1 VRPSIRQLE
10 YLVALAAA
18 RHFGRAAR
26 ACAVTQPAL
35 SLQIRQLE
43 ELLGVKLF
51 ERGRRSVLITPAGER
66 VILRAREALQ
76 RIDDLVD
83 EARAAQ
89 RPFTGRLS
97 LGVIPTVAPY
107 LLPRALPAVRKA
119 WPRLELLLRE
129 DQTQRILARLRA
141 GELELL
147 LLALPVEGEDLER
160 LPLFE
165 EPFVLALPATH
176 PLASQHG
183 PVTEAA
189 LAGEPVV
196 LLEEGHCLRDQALA
210 LCDAAGA
217 RETGRVQ
224 ATSLGTLVQ
233 MVANG
238 LGITLLPATA
248 VEVEARPGSGI
259 ALRRFA
265 APGPGRNI
273 GLVWRRGSARRAE
286 FRALGEIFTRCAP
299 PLARWRAAP
308 AGRATRE
315 SADAQRAAGERS
327 SSRASAS
334 SSRSGSRRSRGSDRR
349 RRPATARAR

>member
-1 VRPSIRQLE
+1 MRPSIRQLE
-10 YLVALAAA
+10 YLVALAGT
-18 RHFGRAAR
+18 RHFGRAAK

-35 SLQIRQLE
+35 SLQIRELE

-51 ERGRRSVLITPAGER
+51 ERSRRQVLVTPAGER
-66 VILRAREALQ
+66 VIERAREALR
-76 RIDDLVD
+76 RIDDLLD

-107 LLPRALPAVRKA
+107 LLPRALPAVRA
-119 WPRLELLLRE
+119 AYPGLELLLRE
-129 DQTQRILARLRA
+129 DQTQRILARLRE
-141 GELELL
+141 GDLELL
-147 LLALPVEGEDLER
+147 LLALPVEGDDLES

-165 EPFVLALPATH
+165 EPFVLAVPAAH
-176 PLASQHG
+176 RLARGHG

-189 LAGEPVV
+189 LSGEPVV
-196 LLEEGHCLRDQALA
+196 LLEEGHCLRAQALA

-238 LGITLLPATA
+238 LGITLLPATSL
-248 VEVEARPGSGI
+248 EVETRAGSGI
-259 ALRRFA
+259 ALRAFA
-265 APGPGRNI
+265 APVPGRRI
-273 GLVWRRGSARRAE
+273 GLVWRRGSARAAE

-299 PLARWRAAP
+299 RWRGAA
-308 AGRATRE
+308 
-315 SADAQRAAGERS
+315 
-327 SSRASAS
+327 ASAS
-334 SSRSGSRRSRGSDRR
+334 SSRSGSSRSRGSDRP
-349 RRPATARAR
+349 RRPKTGRAR

>member
-10 YLVALAAA
+10 YLVALAGT
-18 RHFGRAAR
+18 RHFGRAAK

-35 SLQIRQLE
+35 SLQIRELE

-51 ERGRRSVLITPAGER
+51 ERSRRQVLVTPAGER
-66 VILRAREALQ
+66 VIERAREALR
-76 RIDDLVD
+76 RIDDLLD

-107 LLPRALPAVRKA
+107 LLPRALPAVRA
-119 WPRLELLLRE
+119 AYPGLELLLRE
-129 DQTQRILARLRA
+129 DQTQRILARLRD
-141 GELELL
+141 GDLELL
-147 LLALPVEGEDLER
+147 LLALPVEGDDLES

-165 EPFVLALPATH
+165 EPFVLAVPVAH
-176 PLASQHG
+176 RLARGHG
-183 PVTEAA
+183 LVTEAA
-189 LAGEPVV
+189 LSGEPVV
-196 LLEEGHCLRDQALA
+196 LLEEGHCLRAQALA

-238 LGITLLPATA
+238 LGITLLPATSL
-248 VEVEARPGSGI
+248 EVEARAGSGI
-259 ALRRFA
+259 ALRAFA
-265 APGPGRNI
+265 APVPGRRI

-299 PLARWRAAP
+299 PLARWRGAA
-308 AGRATRE
+308 
-315 SADAQRAAGERS
+315 
-327 SSRASAS
+327 ASAT
-334 SSRSGSRRSRGSDRR
+334 SSRSGSSRSRDSDRP
-349 RRPATARAR
+349 RRPKTARAR

>member
-10 YLVALAAA
+10 YLVALAGT
-18 RHFGRAAR
+18 RHFGRAAK

-35 SLQIRQLE
+35 SLQIRELE

-51 ERGRRSVLITPAGER
+51 ERSRRQVLVTPAGER
-66 VILRAREALQ
+66 VIARAREALR
-76 RIDDLVD
+76 RIDDLLD

-107 LLPRALPAVRKA
+107 LLPRALPAVRA
-119 WPRLELLLRE
+119 AYPGLELLLRE
-129 DQTQRILARLRA
+129 DQTQRILARLRE
-141 GELELL
+141 GDLELL
-147 LLALPVEGEDLER
+147 LLALPVEGDDLES

-165 EPFVLALPATH
+165 EPFVLAVPAAH
-176 PLASQHG
+176 PLARGHG

-189 LAGEPVV
+189 LSDQPVV
-196 LLEEGHCLRDQALA
+196 LLEEGHCLRAQALT

-238 LGITLLPATA
+238 LGITLLPATSL
-248 VEVEARPGSGI
+248 EVEARAGSGI
-259 ALRRFA
+259 ALRAFA
-265 APGPGRNI
+265 APVPGRRI

-286 FRALGEIFTRCAP
+286 FRGLGEIFTRCAP
-299 PLARWRAAP
+299 PLARWR
-308 AGRATRE
+308 G
-315 SADAQRAAGERS
+315 
-327 SSRASAS
+327 S
-334 SSRSGSRRSRGSDRR
+334 SSRSGSRRSPGSGRP
-349 RRPATARAR
+349 RRPATGRAR

>member
-10 YLVALAAA
+10 YLVALAGT
-18 RHFGRAAR
+18 RHFGRAAK

-35 SLQIRQLE
+35 SLQIRELE

-51 ERGRRSVLITPAGER
+51 ERGRRQVLVTPAGER
-66 VILRAREALQ
+66 VIERAREALR
-76 RIDDLVD
+76 RIDDLLD

-107 LLPRALPAVRKA
+107 LLPRALPAVRA
-119 WPRLELLLRE
+119 AYPGLELLLRE
-129 DQTQRILARLRA
+129 DQTQRILARLRE
-141 GELELL
+141 GDLELL
-147 LLALPVEGEDLER
+147 LLALPVEGEDLEA

-165 EPFVLALPATH
+165 EPFVLAVPASH
-176 PLASQHG
+176 RLARGHG
-183 PVTEAA
+183 PVSEAE

-196 LLEEGHCLRDQALA
+196 LLEEGHCLRAQALA
-210 LCDAAGA
+210 LCDAVGA

-238 LGITLLPATA
+238 LGITLLPATS
-248 VEVEARPGSGI
+248 VEVEARAGSGL
-259 ALRRFA
+259 ALRAFA
-265 APGPGRNI
+265 APVPGRTI
-273 GLVWRRGSARRAE
+273 GLVWRRGTARGAE

-299 PLARWRAAP
+299 PFARWRGAA
-308 AGRATRE
+308 
-315 SADAQRAAGERS
+315 
-327 SSRASAS
+327 ASAS
-334 SSRSGSRRSRGSDRR
+334 SSRSGSSRSRGSGRPRR
-349 RRPATARAR
+349 RATGRAR

>member
-1 VRPSIRQLE
+1 MRPSIRQLE
-10 YLVALAAA
+10 YLVALGAS

-51 ERGRRSVLITPAGER
+51 ERSRRQVLVTPAGER
-66 VILRAREALQ
+66 MIERARQALQ
-76 RIDDLVD
+76 RVDDLLD

-107 LLPRALPAVRKA
+107 LLPRALPAVRAA
-119 WPRLELLLRE
+119 WPGLELLLRE
-129 DQTQRILARLRA
+129 DQTQRILARLRG

-147 LLALPVEGEDLER
+147 LLALPVEGDDLEA

-165 EPFVLALPATH
+165 EPFVLAVPASH
-176 PLASQHG
+176 PLARGHG

-196 LLEEGHCLRDQALA
+196 LLEEGHCLRAQALA

-238 LGITLLPATA
+238 LGITLLPATSRGGRG
-248 VEVEARPGSGI
+248 ARRQRHRA
-259 ALRRFA
+259 ALLR
-265 APGPGRNI
+265 APGAGPHDRAGLAARHGAASRVPRAGR
-273 GLVWRRGSARRAE
+273 GLHPLRPAA
-286 FRALGEIFTRCAP
+286 RAL
-299 PLARWRAAP
+299 AR
-308 AGRATRE
+308 GR
-315 SADAQRAAGERS
+315 G
-327 SSRASAS
+327 
-334 SSRSGSRRSRGSDRR
+334 RG
-349 RRPATARAR
+349 

>member
-10 YLVALAAA
+10 YLVALGAS

-51 ERGRRSVLITPAGER
+51 ERGRRQVLVTPAGER
-66 VILRAREALQ
+66 MIERAREALQ
-76 RIDDLVD
+76 RVDDLLD

-107 LLPRALPAVRKA
+107 LLPRALPAVRAA
-119 WPRLELLLRE
+119 WPGLELLLRE
-129 DQTQRILARLRA
+129 DQTQRILARLRG

-147 LLALPVEGEDLER
+147 LLALPVPGEDLES

-165 EPFVLALPATH
+165 EPFVLAVPDAH
-176 PLASQHG
+176 PLARGHG
-183 PVTEAA
+183 PVTESA
-189 LAGEPVV
+189 LRGEPVV

-238 LGITLLPATA
+238 LGITLLPATSL
-248 VEVEARPGSGI
+248 EVEARAGSGI
-259 ALRRFA
+259 ALRAFA
-265 APGPGRNI
+265 APVPGRSI

-286 FRALGEIFTRCAP
+286 FRALGEVFTRCAP
-299 PLARWRAAP
+299 PLARWRAA
-308 AGRATRE
+308 G
-315 SADAQRAAGERS
+315 AA
-327 SSRASAS
+327 ASAS
-334 SSRSGSRRSRGSDRR
+334 SSRSRSRRSRGSDRR
-349 RRPATARAR
+349 RRRATGRAG